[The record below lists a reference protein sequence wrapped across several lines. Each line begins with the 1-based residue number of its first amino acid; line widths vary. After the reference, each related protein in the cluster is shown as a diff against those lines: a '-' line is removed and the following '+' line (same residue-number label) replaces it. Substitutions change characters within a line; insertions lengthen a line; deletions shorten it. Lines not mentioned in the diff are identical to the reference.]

1 MSRTAEESFAVRVL
15 FAMIDA
21 TWRERL
27 LYFAGRRKAYLVEGN
42 SMLPTLASGDV
53 VLVARAAAYA
63 EGDVVLAAHPY
74 KKSVKILKRIANLNA
89 DGSVSLA
96 GDNPDESTD
105 SRTFGTVPLKCLIGK
120 ATCRLK

>member
-53 VLVARAAAYA
+53 VLVARAAAYS
-63 EGDVVLAAHPY
+63 EGDVVLADHPY

-105 SRTFGTVPLKCLIGK
+105 SRTFGTVPLKCLIAK